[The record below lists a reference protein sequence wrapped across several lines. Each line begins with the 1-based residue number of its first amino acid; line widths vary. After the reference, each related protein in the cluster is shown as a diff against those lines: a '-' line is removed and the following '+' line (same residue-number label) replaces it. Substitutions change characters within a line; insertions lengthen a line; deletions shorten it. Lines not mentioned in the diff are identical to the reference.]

1 MDKLFYFMFI
11 GLLLLLFM
19 KGVYNEFD
27 AINLK
32 LDNKIG
38 TSSVVI
44 HKGNKCLMCGR
55 ELYIEEV
62 RQADGWIDPT
72 PVERK

>member
-1 MDKLFYFMFI
+1 MDKLFYFAF
-11 GLLLLLFM
+11 LLLWIALFM

-32 LDNKIG
+32 LDKME
-38 TSSVVI
+38 TTVVI

-55 ELYIEEV
+55 ELYIEIPV
-62 RQADGWIDPT
+62 ADGWVDPT
-72 PVERK
+72 PVEGK